1 MDQNS
6 KTLRLI
12 LRLITVFKKKSISF
26 NGTSSASIIMESSS
40 WVYMSQ
46 KTTPCFSRN
55 IFSNYVLFISTC
67 DVCFFFFFLFAFLRT
82 DKHLFICLQR
92 YFLFSLFFI
101 FKNSFLNLL
110 SPCHDRFKELIKGL
124 RFVSNY
130 FQEVRL
136 FLVHL
141 HKCLKMHLIHFH
153 QEMLFVCQPLAVR
166 KLRTFYLKKIYIFGK
181 LYLRDNYHFMKISY
195 YKIQIALSLLHTI
208 AEKLSVC
215 FL

>member
-1 MDQNS
+1 
-6 KTLRLI
+6 
-12 LRLITVFKKKSISF
+12 
-26 NGTSSASIIMESSS
+26 
-40 WVYMSQ
+40 MSQ